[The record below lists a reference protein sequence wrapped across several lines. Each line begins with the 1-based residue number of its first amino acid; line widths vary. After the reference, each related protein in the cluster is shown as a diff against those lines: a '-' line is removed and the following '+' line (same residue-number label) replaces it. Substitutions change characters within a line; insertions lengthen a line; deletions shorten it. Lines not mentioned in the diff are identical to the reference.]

1 MSIIYHV
8 IYINMHKYKPH
19 YINLH
24 RKHYQTRLYS
34 PVLECRTKFKASS
47 TFTYYSAILL
57 NLNK

>member
-24 RKHYQTRLYS
+24 RKHYQTRLYLN
-34 PVLECRTKFKASS
+34 VELSS
-47 TFTYYSAILL
+47 KHHQHLHIIQPFC
-57 NLNK
+57 